1 MMKKDAPVPQFEAE
15 NYLADEG
22 FLASVSKYGNTAFYA
37 GIALVILFFLLY
49 RFGSHHSANA
59 EADFLSAAH
68 HYDQLIAA
76 KDPTQQEKAVAEL
89 QEILKRRPE
98 LNADYQGDIAQSL
111 LELNKIETAL
121 PLADQTIRR
130 VSSDHISE
138 YLSYAATSL
147 LIEQKQYQTAL
158 DAAVSLKTNLK
169 NNDLVN
175 ALNLVRIALLQ
186 QQLGNRT
193 GELEAWQEWKNFA
206 GWKGTAPTVKTLDPK
221 IYFVVQ
227 NYYSQGIVSLQNYIE
242 SRLENK

>member
-1 MMKKDAPVPQFEAE
+1 MKKDTSTSPFEAE
-15 NYLADEG
+15 NFVDEG
-22 FLASVSKYGNTAFYA
+22 VLAWISKYGNAALYTGA
-37 GIALVILFFLLY
+37 ALVVLFFLLY

-68 HYDQLIAA
+68 YYDQLIAA
-76 KDPTQQEKAVAEL
+76 KDPAQQEKTVAEL

-98 LNADYQGDIAQSL
+98 LNADYEGDIAQFL
-111 LELNKIETAL
+111 LEWGKVGVAL
-121 PLADQTIRR
+121 PLADQTLQR
-130 VSSDHISE
+130 VSSDSISD
-138 YLSYAATSL
+138 YLSYATTSL
-147 LIEQKQYQTAL
+147 LIEQKQYQAAL
-158 DAAVSLKTNLK
+158 DAAITLKPKLK

-175 ALNLVRIALLQ
+175 ALNLIRIALLQ
-186 QQLGNRT
+186 QQLENRA

-206 GWKGTAPTVKTLDPK
+206 GWKGTAPTVKVLDPK